1 MSREHRRPGFRD
13 ALRAYV
19 QGHDRVVAT
28 AFEMTRTPEP
38 GSDIVWDG
46 EWIRGSDPTPRYG
59 VGIPD
64 RLDFRRGPA
73 TWREDDVGAPRRSG
87 DSGDNDGS

>member
-1 MSREHRRPGFRD
+1 MRREHRGRGFRD

-19 QGHDRVVAT
+19 LGHDRVVAT
-28 AFEMTRTPEP
+28 ESGLTRAAEPESP
-38 GSDIVWDG
+38 ETDLVWDG
-46 EWIRGSDPTPRYG
+46 EWTHASDPTPRYG

-64 RLDFRRGPA
+64 RLDFHRGPA

-87 DSGDNDGS
+87 DNDGP